1 MAAAGPLAAVVRP
14 TEARRAS
21 AGLWSDA
28 LWRLRHDPTTIA
40 ALAVL
45 MLMVAASIGADVLA
59 ANFFHWSYSQQDI
72 FNGYHKPEPNDP
84 AMWLGS
90 DQLGRSQVVRLLY
103 GGRVSLFIGLFG
115 AIVSLVIGLSIGVS
129 AGYFRG
135 RWDDVVVWLVTTL
148 NSIPTLFLLL
158 IVGFLFRLDPVS
170 LAILIGSLGWTSIT
184 NYARGQTF
192 ALREREFVLAARTVG
207 ASPGRIMM
215 RHIFPNILPL
225 MIVLAAIDIGGIIL
239 AESALSYLGFGI
251 QPPVPSWGN
260 MLTAASQF
268 FTKGP
273 WLVYPPGIMIGI
285 TVLCLYL
292 VGDGLRDA
300 LDPRLRGQIIAKG

>member
-1 MAAAGPLAAVVRP
+1 MAATAQAEILVRP
-14 TEARRAS
+14 AEARRAS

-28 LWRLRHDPTTIA
+28 VWRLRHDPTTVA
-40 ALAVL
+40 AIAVL
-45 MLMVAASIGADVLA
+45 TVLVCLALGADLLA
-59 ANFFHWSYSQQDI
+59 ANFFHFSFSQQDI
-72 FNGYHKPEPNDP
+72 LNGYAKPDGNDP
-84 AMWLGS
+84 AMWLGT
-90 DQLGRSQVVRLLY
+90 DQLGRSQIVRLLY
-103 GGRVSLFIGLFG
+103 GGRVSLFIGVFG
-115 AIVSLVIGLSIGVS
+115 AIVSLSIGLSIGVS

-170 LAILIGSLGWTSIT
+170 LAILIGTLGWTGIT
-184 NYARGQTF
+184 NFARGQTF

-207 ASPGRIMM
+207 ASPRRIML
-215 RHIFPNILPL
+215 RHILPNILPL
-225 MIVLAAIDIGGIIL
+225 MIVLAAVDVGGIIL

-273 WLVYPPGIMIGI
+273 WLVYPPGFMIAT

-292 VGDGLRDA
+292 IGDGLRDA
-300 LDPRLRGQIIAKG
+300 LDPRLRGAK